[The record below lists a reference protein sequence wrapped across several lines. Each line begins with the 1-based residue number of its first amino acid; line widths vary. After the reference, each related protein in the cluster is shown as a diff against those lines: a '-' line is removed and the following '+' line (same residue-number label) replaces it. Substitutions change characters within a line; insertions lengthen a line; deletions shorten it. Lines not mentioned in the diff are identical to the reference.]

1 MRNRRK
7 RKGSDDDGDSP
18 VQDIDTPEVAK
29 QLIFFFPS
37 CCVKLLNDTEFAPA
51 PLTLLQ
57 LALHVGRG
65 RFLISIV
72 LNITEFN
79 WILWHVF

>member
-29 QLIFFFPS
+29 QLIFFFRVVVLSFLMIPS
-37 CCVKLLNDTEFAPA
+37 
-51 PLTLLQ
+51 
-57 LALHVGRG
+57 LHQHHSHFYSLPYMWVGED
-65 RFLISIV
+65 S
-72 LNITEFN
+72 
-79 WILWHVF
+79 